1 MHNRFKNLKKQE
13 KGQGLVEYA
22 LILVLV
28 AIVVI
33 AALMIL
39 GPIIG
44 NVFSKINSSLGG
56 LSQNG
61 SIPMQGSYHNDCLAL
76 GASPGQTIY
85 YTENGMVSTTNTS
98 GTSNPHTFTCQ

>member
-1 MHNRFKNLKKQE
+1 MKGDTAMLFAPKE

-33 AALMIL
+33 AVLMLL

-44 NVFSKINSSLGG
+44 DVFSTINDSLSSF
-56 LSQNG
+56 S
-61 SIPMQGSYHNDCLAL
+61 
-76 GASPGQTIY
+76 
-85 YTENGMVSTTNTS
+85 
-98 GTSNPHTFTCQ
+98 

>member
-1 MHNRFKNLKKQE
+1 MLFAPKER
-13 KGQGLVEYA
+13 GQGLVEYA

-44 NVFSKINSSLGG
+44 NTFSTINQSL
-56 LSQNG
+56 
-61 SIPMQGSYHNDCLAL
+61 QG
-76 GASPGQTIY
+76 
-85 YTENGMVSTTNTS
+85 V
-98 GTSNPHTFTCQ
+98 

>member
-1 MHNRFKNLKKQE
+1 MLFAPKE

-44 NVFSKINSSLGG
+44 NVFSAINNSL
-56 LSQNG
+56 QN
-61 SIPMQGSYHNDCLAL
+61 
-76 GASPGQTIY
+76 
-85 YTENGMVSTTNTS
+85 V
-98 GTSNPHTFTCQ
+98 

>member
-1 MHNRFKNLKKQE
+1 MFRLTQ

-33 AALMIL
+33 AVLMLL

-44 NVFSKINSSLGG
+44 DVFSTLNESLSG
-56 LSQNG
+56 L
-61 SIPMQGSYHNDCLAL
+61 
-76 GASPGQTIY
+76 
-85 YTENGMVSTTNTS
+85 
-98 GTSNPHTFTCQ
+98 

>member
-1 MHNRFKNLKKQE
+1 MFFASRE

-44 NVFSKINSSLGG
+44 NTFSTINQSL
-56 LSQNG
+56 
-61 SIPMQGSYHNDCLAL
+61 QG
-76 GASPGQTIY
+76 
-85 YTENGMVSTTNTS
+85 V
-98 GTSNPHTFTCQ
+98 